1 MNIKDSHTLKKN
13 KIPHSDYILLLAIS
27 IIGGLFIVIATGP
40 YGVGISA
47 DSVTYISVSRN
58 FTSGLGLLDYNMN
71 PLVSYPPMYSI
82 LVSVFSNLL
91 NKDPIQTIPFL
102 NAILFAATIFLSGIF
117 LKNTFQNRAV
127 YLLGLIPLLFSAS
140 YLRVFTMAWTEP
152 LFIVITIGYFLILQ
166 KYLDT
171 KRLSQLIWLSIVI
184 TLACLTRYVGITL
197 YLCTIICQIFLINQT
212 ISDRIKH
219 LTIVSI
225 IPGLTFASWLFR
237 NNFLTGSMT
246 GSRMISNY
254 SLVDNLISAIDT
266 LLSWFLPERLT
277 ESRYIYPFLVIFFL
291 GNLYLIIK
299 NRKLLQVFISS
310 LYKPIVVFIIIY
322 LGFLL
327 LTSQT
332 SFWQLIDNRYLTPIY
347 LPVAAIFYTYVLVL
361 YSFFV
366 IGSNKPMRSIP
377 VFLFII
383 WLIFS
388 IYTSIGV
395 IKTHFFEGSGY
406 SSKIWRS
413 GQMINFIST
422 QLSDYEL
429 YSNGIEVIYF
439 ITGTQSKSLPTRPN
453 IDEIKDAIS
462 NQNACFLWFNN
473 IDWRK
478 YYYHPNEIAE
488 HFGLKNKVQ
497 LDDGTIYCTT
507 KN

>member
-1 MNIKDSHTLKKN
+1 MNIKDSHTLKFN
-13 KIPHSDYILLLAIS
+13 KIPHSDYILLIAMS
-27 IIGGLFIVIATGP
+27 IIGGIIIVIATGP

-58 FTSGLGLLDYNMN
+58 FTSGFGLLDYNMD
-71 PLVSYPPMYSI
+71 PLIVSPPMYPI
-82 LVSVFSNLL
+82 LVSLLSNLL
-91 NKDPIQTIPFL
+91 NKDPIESIPML
-102 NAILFAATIFLSGIF
+102 NAILFAATVFLSGIF
-117 LKNTFQNRAV
+117 LKNTFQNKAV
-127 YLLGLIPLLFSAS
+127 YLLGLIPILFSAS

-171 KRLSQLIWLSIVI
+171 KRLSQLVWLSIVI

-197 YLCTIICQIFLINQT
+197 YFCTIICQIFLINQT
-212 ISDRIKH
+212 LRDRIKH

-225 IPGLTFASWLFR
+225 IPGLTLASWLFR

-246 GSRMISNY
+246 GSRMRSNY

-266 LLSWFLPERLT
+266 LFSWFLPERLT

-291 GNLYLIIK
+291 GNLFLIIK
-299 NRKLLQVFISS
+299 NRKLLQVFFGS

-347 LPVAAIFYTYVLVL
+347 LPVIAIFLTYVLVL
-361 YSFFV
+361 FSFFV
-366 IGSNKPMRSIP
+366 IGKDKPIRSIP
-377 VFLFII
+377 FFLVII
-383 WLIFS
+383 WLFFN
-388 IYTSIGV
+388 IYTSLGV
-395 IKTHFFEGSGY
+395 TKTHFIEGSGY

-413 GQMINFIST
+413 GQMSNFIST

-429 YSNGIEVIYF
+429 YSNGKEVIYL
-439 ITGTQSKSLPTRPN
+439 INGTQSKSLPIRPN
-453 IDEIKDAIS
+453 INEIKDAIS
-462 NQNACFLWFNN
+462 NQKVCFLWFNN

-488 HFGLKNKVQ
+488 YFRLENKVQ